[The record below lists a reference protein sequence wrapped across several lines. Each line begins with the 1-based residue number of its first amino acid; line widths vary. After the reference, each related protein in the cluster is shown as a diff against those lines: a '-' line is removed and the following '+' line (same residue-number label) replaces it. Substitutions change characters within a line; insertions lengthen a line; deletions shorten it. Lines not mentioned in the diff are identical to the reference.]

1 MTITQQQYERAA
13 AIARRDALTVVA
25 HGTVKATG
33 AAVYAVPSRSRGA
46 NFWHLVTV
54 NGLHLACDC
63 VAGRYGKY
71 CAHCAAVRARLEL
84 EAEVRRIFVV
94 QIMVPAQVGVNRRGP
109 RSSSRARRCPHAG
122 GGEPV
127 KPAVRG
133 RLELSSPRAW
143 G

>member
-84 EAEVRRIFVV
+84 EAEVSRDSREREAERAFHAAAREL
-94 QIMVPAQVGVNRRGP
+94 AQVQPPDRRE
-109 RSSSRARRCPHAG
+109 SARPS
-122 GGEPV
+122 PT
-127 KPAVRG
+127 PDTI
-133 RLELSSPRAW
+133 LYSQYYSPRRW
-143 G
+143 EC